1 MKLSAKSI
9 RTAALAAVL
18 SAAAGGARAD
28 DSETSPYCRRVAAR
42 AQSEA
47 ALLWAPRLFV
57 QGLRYPSGFD
67 IGPMTPN
74 GYQLR
79 VGASYSLLDP
89 FKALQLG
96 AAADADCAVTTV
108 QQELEELLVTS
119 KSQPE
124 EQAYKAQAAFLTAQ
138 QPTVDTIVQRAQ
150 TRLKEHTITLY
161 ELNHLLSLADHIER
175 KSAQASGLAARRAA
189 EPSDKPRSARSAEA
203 LGGEL
208 ARLRDTHEQKLSAAR
223 AYDAWA
229 LRVLGG
235 VIPLEKEG
243 VDWFGWVELSYSL
256 GGIARSGAE
265 TRYQQARQAELES
278 DTHELPALHK
288 RVKEQ
293 QKQQAEQAALEL
305 RVIDKRIKYLAAT
318 THELQ
323 AAGSPQTF
331 ELDAIAIEQL
341 SVEAER
347 IYLTTLIDALQQE
360 GSAQRD

>member
-1 MKLSAKSI
+1 ML
-9 RTAALAAVL
+9 TALLCAVTVN
-18 SAAAGGARAD
+18 ARAED
-28 DSETSPYCRRVAAR
+28 SPYCRRVSAR

-89 FKALQLG
+89 WKALQLG
-96 AAADADCAVTTV
+96 AAADAECAVYTV
-108 QQELEELLVTS
+108 QHELEELLESS
-119 KSQPE
+119 KSLPE
-124 EQAYKAQAAFLTAQ
+124 ERAYTAQAAFLTAQ
-138 QPTVDTIVQRAQ
+138 QTAVDAIVQRAQ
-150 TRLKEHTITLY
+150 TRLKERTITLY
-161 ELNHLLSLADHIER
+161 ELNHLLSLADHVER
-175 KSAQASGLAARRAA
+175 KTAQASGLAARRAA
-189 EPSDKPRSARSAEA
+189 ETSEPPSTRSAHA

-208 ARLRDTHEQKLSAAR
+208 ARRRNTHEQKLSAAR

-243 VDWFGWVELSYSL
+243 ADWFGWVELSYSL

-265 TRYQQARQAELES
+265 TRYREARQAELES
-278 DTHELPALHK
+278 DPHELPAVHK
-288 RVKEQ
+288 RLQEQ
-293 QKQQAEQAALEL
+293 QAQQAEQAAIEL
-305 RVIDKRIKYLAAT
+305 RVIDKRLKYLTAT
-318 THELQ
+318 VHELQ
-323 AAGSPQTF
+323 AAGSPQTY
-331 ELDAIAIEQL
+331 ELDAIAIERL

-347 IYLTTLIDALQQE
+347 VYLTTLIDALKQE

>member
-1 MKLSAKSI
+1 M
-9 RTAALAAVL
+9 RTAALAALLCAVAD
-18 SAAAGGARAD
+18 SAHAEDTDA
-28 DSETSPYCRRVAAR
+28 SPYCRRVSAR

-96 AAADADCAVTTV
+96 AAADADCAVYTV
-108 QQELEELLVTS
+108 QSELEQVLEHS
-119 KSQPE
+119 KSRPE
-124 EQAYKAQAAFLTAQ
+124 ERAYTAQAAFLTAHQ
-138 QPTVDTIVQRAQ
+138 SAVDTIVQRAQ

-175 KSAQASGLAARRAA
+175 KTAQASGLAARRAA
-189 EPSDKPRSARSAEA
+189 DAGEPQSTRSADA
-203 LGGEL
+203 LGSEL
-208 ARLRDTHEQKLSAAR
+208 VRLRNTHEQKLSAAR

-235 VIPLEKEG
+235 AIPLEKSG

-265 TRYQQARQAELES
+265 ARYREARRAELES
-278 DTHELPALHK
+278 DPHELPALHK
-288 RVKEQ
+288 RMKEQ
-293 QKQQAEQAALEL
+293 RAQQVEQAAVEL
-305 RVIDKRIKYLAAT
+305 RVIDKRLKYLGAT

-323 AAGSPQTF
+323 AAGSQQTY
-331 ELDAIAIEQL
+331 ELDAIAIEQM

-347 IYLTTLIDALQQE
+347 VYLTTLIDALEQE